1 MKARSTN
8 LGRTLEHS
16 PCHRSG
22 QANQITKNY
31 WTEPN
36 MIDQLRKSKTKTLDK
51 SRNQPTRQTKQR
63 NQPHGRLQRFDCFDP
78 IARNSPKK
86 SGLFRPIPPG
96 FYPSPRFLSL
106 PFLTFPSPA
115 HPFLCLG
122 CSPLLT
128 LFPNGGYINSSS
140 YGLRVVDRG
149 ANRIF
154 LRWKALD

>member
-22 QANQITKNY
+22 QANQITKNN

-63 NQPHGRLQRFDCFDP
+63 NQPHGRLQRLDCFDP

-86 SGLFRPIPPG
+86 SCLFRPIPPG
-96 FYPSPRFLSL
+96 FYPSPRFISL
-106 PFLTFPSPA
+106 PFLTFSSPP

-122 CSPLLT
+122 CSPLPT
-128 LFPNGGYINSSS
+128 FSNGGYINSSS